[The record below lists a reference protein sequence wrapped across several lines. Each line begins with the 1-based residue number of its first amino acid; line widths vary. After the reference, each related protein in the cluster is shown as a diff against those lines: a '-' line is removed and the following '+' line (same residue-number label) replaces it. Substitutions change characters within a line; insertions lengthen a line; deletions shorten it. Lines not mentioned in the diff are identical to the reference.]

1 MLLQGIFPAAT
12 TPFYPDGRLYLK
24 KLEHNVDRYSK
35 TPIAGLV
42 ILGSTGEAVMLSDEE
57 QREVLK
63 LAIEVAIDEKVMI
76 AGVGQES
83 ATQTLALTDVAAKL
97 GYDIALVRT
106 PSYYRPQMKNKP
118 ESLLAF
124 YRFVADRSALPVL
137 LYSVPPFTAYDLPI
151 EMVAELSSHPNI
163 VGIKESSGQ
172 VDKIAAMREATKHLK
187 YSANVTEIFNAVT
200 GRMIAGQSDSVA
212 AQGGVISAAA
222 LSGGAGTLT
231 VSVEAKPKPTRP
243 KFKMR
248 TKEVPFQILAGAAQS
263 MLPSL
268 EAGATGGVLAFG
280 ACAPTACF
288 EVYTAWKEGDRAL
301 AELKQ
306 NRIAD
311 TAKRISAFGVP
322 GVKYAME
329 LNGYYGGPAR
339 LPLLPLTGEEKIEIE
354 KIMADIKN

>member
-137 LYSVPPFTAYDLPI
+137 LYSVPPFTAYDLPT
-151 EMVAELSSHPNI
+151 EMVAELSSHPKI
-163 VGIKESSGQ
+163 IGIKESSGQ

-231 VSVEAKPKPTRP
+231 VSVETKPKPTRP

-339 LPLLPLTGEEKIEIE
+339 LPLLPLTGEEKVEIE
-354 KIMADIKN
+354 KLMADIRN